1 VTNRNGCR
9 QAVILSGGGASG
21 AYEVGVLKGLFAGD
35 SPATDYTPLMP
46 DIFTGTSI
54 GAYNASLLVAEI
66 TNEGFAAIDRLED
79 IWLNVLPQDDSTGH
93 NFVARYRGDPFEY
106 LSPNFAL
113 RHPIEDSLQL
123 AGDVS
128 FFAQDLYRRGL
139 AFLLSSDD
147 IETRVLKLVDPS
159 AIITN
164 EPERRLIEKTI
175 SFQNIRESDKVL
187 KVATTNWSTG
197 DLRVFDNNDLTDELG
212 PKAVLASTS
221 IPGIFPQIEIQGEY
235 YADGGVVMN
244 TPMNLAIDAGAD
256 ILHVIYLDPEVK
268 AIPLLPVRNTID
280 TFSRLFAIQFAAS
293 VNRDIEV
300 ARQINEG
307 LEVIA
312 KAAGGG
318 PISASDTRAFVL
330 AAKRLSQA
338 EDYSKYRKVTIHRYQ
353 PRDTLR
359 GVLGLL
365 NFNRDKSFDL
375 IERGFQDAI
384 FHNCEASKCVLGSA

>member
-1 VTNRNGCR
+1 
-9 QAVILSGGGASG
+9 VILSGGGASG